1 MCDCKLLRLS
11 QQFLNILNII
21 YFSNSLCNMMAG
33 FQPPSD
39 AAEMFD
45 FYFGIPLK
53 DYSELHL
60 FRTKVVG
67 TILLT
72 PRI

>member
-1 MCDCKLLRLS
+1 
-11 QQFLNILNII
+11 
-21 YFSNSLCNMMAG
+21 MAG

>member
-1 MCDCKLLRLS
+1 
-11 QQFLNILNII
+11 
-21 YFSNSLCNMMAG
+21 MAG
-33 FQPPSD
+33 FQAPSD
-39 AAEMFD
+39 TAETFD

-53 DYSELHL
+53 EHLELHL